1 MELALKVGNELMLR
15 THQQAVYA
23 AAGAKDEVD
32 YHIGGSRPYSLSDLR
47 ILKDYWGRTHWSDT
61 HKGRSYHYTV
71 EGTGDWERNPVA
83 VRLPVDEMLDFS
95 PWLDSILTWTNPF
108 LELVEAPECYK
119 APTIPSAQIQ
129 KIASTIRVT
138 EEMISHN
145 PPMSIENIYEMQRKA
160 TARRKVR
167 LARELQWQDHPE
179 WDNECVERGSE

>member
-32 YHIGGSRPYSLSDLR
+32 YHIGGGRPYSLSDLR
-47 ILKDYWGRTHWSDT
+47 ILKDYWGRTSYAHT
-61 HKGRSYHYTV
+61 RHTPPSYHYTV
-71 EGTGDWERNPVA
+71 QGTNAYDKGP
-83 VRLPVDEMLDFS
+83 DFS

-108 LELVEAPECYK
+108 LDPPEAPECFK
-119 APTIPSAQIQ
+119 APPSPQATITKFAQNMV
-129 KIASTIRVT
+129 VT
-138 EEMISHN
+138 EEMISQN